1 MKTKFI
7 KALGLSLLVLLSSCG
22 PKEKSPEERLSEIA
36 EEKATLNGFILESE
50 KGTSGLNICY
60 SENGNSQYY
69 TDTEYAF
76 INELKDIK
84 AKPVS
89 KQESDDWLIY
99 FNTVDVSYRDCG
111 SRFLLKETLT
121 AFVITSS
128 VLTLQPQALITAEK
142 GYKISKETGEKLL
155 AFVKDMMKK

>member
-7 KALGLSLLVLLSSCG
+7 KALGLSLLMLLSSCG

-50 KGTSGLNICY
+50 KGTYGLRICY
-60 SENGNSQYY
+60 SENGNSQYCI
-69 TDTEYAF
+69 DTEYAF

-89 KQESDDWLIY
+89 KQESDDWLIH
-99 FNTVDVSYRDCG
+99 FNTVVVSYRDC
-111 SRFLLKETLT
+111 SSCFLLKETLT

-128 VLTLQPQALITAEK
+128 VLSVQPQTVITAEK
-142 GYKISKETGEKLL
+142 GYEISKETGEKLL
-155 AFVKDMMKK
+155 TFVKDMMKE

>member
-1 MKTKFI
+1 MKTRFI

-50 KGTSGLNICY
+50 KGAYGLDICY

-69 TDTEYAF
+69 TDTECAF

-89 KQESDDWLIY
+89 KQVSDDWLIY
-99 FNTVDVSYRDCG
+99 FNTVVVSCRDRG

-128 VLTLQPQALITAEK
+128 VLTLQPQTWITAEK
-142 GYKISKETGEKLL
+142 GYEISKETGEKLL

>member
-1 MKTKFI
+1 MKTRFV
-7 KALGLSLLVLLSSCG
+7 KALGLSLLVLLSSCE

-50 KGTSGLNICY
+50 KGAYGLDICY

-89 KQESDDWLIY
+89 KQVSDDWLIY
-99 FNTVDVSYRDCG
+99 FNTVVVSYRDRG

-128 VLTLQPQALITAEK
+128 VLTLQPQTVITAEK
-142 GYKISKETGEKLL
+142 GYEISKETGEKLL
-155 AFVKDMMKK
+155 AFVQDMMNQ

>member
-1 MKTKFI
+1 MKTRFI
-7 KALGLSLLVLLSSCG
+7 KALGLSILVLLSSCE

-50 KGTSGLNICY
+50 KGAYGLDICY

-89 KQESDDWLIY
+89 KQVSDDWLIY
-99 FNTVDVSYRDCG
+99 FNTVVVSCRDRG
-111 SRFLLKETLT
+111 SSFLLKETLT

-128 VLTLQPQALITAEK
+128 VLTLQPQTLITAEK
-142 GYKISKETGEKLL
+142 GYEISKETGEKLL
-155 AFVKDMMKK
+155 AFVKDMMEK